1 MFNRRLEREMLSE
14 RNKQV
19 IKKILDAVHYDY
31 ESALR
36 EGPWGHWARTV
47 MYRECFKLLRELGPA
62 NLDVLEISAGTT
74 WKALG
79 FQSFTEA
86 NFPEFDVCSMTLPS
100 RFDLIIADQV
110 FEHLLWPYRA
120 GRNVHSMLKPGG
132 YFLVS
137 TPFLI
142 KVHESPVDCS
152 RWTELGLKHLLAE
165 CGFPLEGIRTGSWGN
180 RACVRANFRRWAR
193 KGFRSLANE
202 PEFPVAVWALA
213 KK

>member
-1 MFNRRLEREMLSE
+1 
-14 RNKQV
+14 
-19 IKKILDAVHYDY
+19 
-31 ESALR
+31 
-36 EGPWGHWARTV
+36 
-47 MYRECFKLLRELGPA
+47 
-62 NLDVLEISAGTT
+62 
-74 WKALG
+74 
-79 FQSFTEA
+79 
-86 NFPEFDVCSMTLPS
+86 MTLPS

-120 GRNVHSMLKPGG
+120 GRNVRSMVKPGG
-132 YFLVS
+132 HFLMT

-165 CGFPLEGIRTGSWGN
+165 CGFPLEEIRTGSWGN

-202 PEFPVAVWALA
+202 SEFPVTVWALA